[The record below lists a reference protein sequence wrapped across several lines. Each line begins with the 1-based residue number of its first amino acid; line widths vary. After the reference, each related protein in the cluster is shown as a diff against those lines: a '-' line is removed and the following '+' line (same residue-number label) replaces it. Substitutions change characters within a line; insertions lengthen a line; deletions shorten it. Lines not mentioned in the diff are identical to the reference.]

1 MSTKSG
7 RGIFWYFPVRF
18 APSFV
23 EDGAEYIELFYLK
36 MNFRNYE

>member
-7 RGIFWYFPVRF
+7 RGILWYFPVRF

-23 EDGAEYIELFYLK
+23 EDGEGYIELFYLK

>member
-7 RGIFWYFPVRF
+7 RGILWYFPVRF

-23 EDGAEYIELFYLK
+23 EDEADYIELFYWK

>member
-7 RGIFWYFPVRF
+7 RGVLWCFPVRF